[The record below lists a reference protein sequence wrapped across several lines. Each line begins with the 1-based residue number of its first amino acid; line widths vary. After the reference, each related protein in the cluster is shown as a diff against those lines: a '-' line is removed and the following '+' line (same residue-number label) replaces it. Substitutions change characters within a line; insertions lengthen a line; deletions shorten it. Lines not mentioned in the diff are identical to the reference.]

1 MFSTSLEELRQNRV
15 MKPRTAILWQP
26 DGAAR
31 FGILLLSAALVLL
44 LAYLHTLAGLAYE
57 FHVFFAAP
65 LALVAWFLGLRWG
78 LAAAML
84 VVALWFRADQMLGGD
99 QASALPLILNSV
111 ARLSIYCTG
120 AWLLVRLRKLLDAET
135 RLAREDTLT
144 HLPNRREFFEL
155 GRHALAQARRE
166 GTPITAAFIDLDR
179 FKEVND
185 TRGHAAGDAL
195 LACVADGLRARLRAS
210 DIAGRIGG
218 DEFALLLPGMD
229 GPSAKAYIEDLRH
242 RLLQAMSGRRWP
254 VTFSIGVA
262 SFARA
267 PADLEGLLAEAD
279 SLMYEVKRG
288 GRNRVLQKDLA
299 SP

>member
-1 MFSTSLEELRQNRV
+1 
-15 MKPRTAILWQP
+15 MKLRTAILWQP
-26 DGAAR
+26 GGTGR
-31 FGILLLSAALVLL
+31 FGILLASVALVLL
-44 LAYLHTLAGLAYE
+44 LAHLHTLTGLAYE

-65 LALVAWFLGLRWG
+65 LALVAWFLGLRSG
-78 LAAAML
+78 LAAAIL
-84 VVALWFRADQMLGGD
+84 VVALWLRADQMLGGD
-99 QASALPLILNSV
+99 QAAAMPLMLNGL

-120 AWLLVRLRKLLDAET
+120 VWLLVQLRNLLDAET

-155 GRHALAQARRE
+155 GRQSLAQARRE

-185 TRGHAAGDAL
+185 KRGHAAGDAL
-195 LACVADGLRARLRAS
+195 LACVADGLSARLRTS

-229 GPSAKAYIEDLRH
+229 GASAKAYIEDLRH
-242 RLLQAMSGRRWP
+242 RLLQAMSGRQWP

-262 SFARA
+262 SYARA
-267 PADLEGLLAEAD
+267 PADLDGLLAEAD
-279 SLMYEVKRG
+279 SLMYEVKNG
-288 GRNRVLQKDLA
+288 GRNRVLQKDLM

>member
-31 FGILLLSAALVLL
+31 FGVLLLSAALVLL
-44 LAYLHTLAGLAYE
+44 LAHLHTLAGLAYE

-78 LAAAML
+78 LGAAIL
-84 VVALWFRADQMLGGD
+84 VVALWLRADQMLGGD

-120 AWLLVRLRKLLDAET
+120 VWLLVRLRKLLDVET
-135 RLAREDTLT
+135 RLAREDALT
-144 HLPNRREFFEL
+144 HLPNRREFLEL
-155 GRHALAQARRE
+155 GRQALAQAQRE

-185 TRGHAAGDAL
+185 KRGHAAGDAL

-210 DIAGRIGG
+210 DIAGRIRG

-229 GPSAKAYIEDLRH
+229 GASAKAYIEDLRH
-242 RLLQAMSGRRWP
+242 RLLQAMRGRQWP

-262 SFARA
+262 SYARA

-279 SLMYEVKRG
+279 SLMYEVKNG
-288 GRNRVLQKDLA
+288 GRNRVLQKDLS

>member
-1 MFSTSLEELRQNRV
+1 MSV
-15 MKPRTAILWQP
+15 
-26 DGAAR
+26 
-31 FGILLLSAALVLL
+31 ALVLL

-57 FHVFFAAP
+57 FHVFFAPP
-65 LALVAWFLGLRWG
+65 LALVAWFLGLRAG
-78 LAAAML
+78 LAAAVL
-84 VVALWFRADQMLGGD
+84 VVLLWFRADQLLGSD
-99 QASALPLILNSV
+99 LASAMPLILNSL
-111 ARLSIYCTG
+111 ARLLVYCAG
-120 AWLLVRLRKLLDAET
+120 VWLLVKLRKLLDAET
-135 RLAREDTLT
+135 RLAREDPLT

-155 GRHALAQARRE
+155 GRRALAQARRE

-195 LACVADGLRARLRAS
+195 LVSVANGLRRRLRTS

-229 GPSAKAYIEDLRH
+229 GASAKAYIEDLRH
-242 RLLQAMSGRRWP
+242 RLLQAMSERQWP

-262 SFARA
+262 SYALA
-267 PADLEGLLAEAD
+267 PADLDDLLAEAD
-279 SLMYEVKRG
+279 GLMYEVKYG
-288 GRNRVLQKDLA
+288 GRNRVLQKDFT